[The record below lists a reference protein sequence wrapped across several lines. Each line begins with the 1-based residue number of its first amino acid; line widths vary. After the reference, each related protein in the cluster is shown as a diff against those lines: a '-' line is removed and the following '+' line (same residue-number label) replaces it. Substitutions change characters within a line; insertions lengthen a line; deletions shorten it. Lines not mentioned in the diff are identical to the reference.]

1 MCWGGGGFFFIGIGS
16 GRGFMF
22 LGLGVKEKFIRL
34 RNVVLE
40 IVFGS

>member
-1 MCWGGGGFFFIGIGS
+1 MCWGGGGFFFLGIGS

-22 LGLGVKEKFIRL
+22 SGLGVKEKFIRL